1 MRPPPDANGLSLI
14 SHSSGRDRP
23 WQYETVQLRVV
34 GPGARDVS
42 SEGHQLP
49 ADPSPTCHTFTVF
62 TSTRNRAHTL
72 DRPFRSLQA
81 QTFRDF
87 EWLIID
93 NGSTDGTPELVA
105 RYQAEADFPIRYLWQ
120 EDAGKH
126 GSVNRAAPIAE
137 GAFFLILDSDDGC
150 VPVALERFKYHWDQI
165 PADRRARFTG
175 VTAHCLDESGEVVG

>member
-1 MRPPPDANGLSLI
+1 MSATNRNQGDLLA
-14 SHSSGRDRP
+14 
-23 WQYETVQLRVV
+23 
-34 GPGARDVS
+34 A
-42 SEGHQLP
+42 
-49 ADPSPTCHTFTVF
+49 PTTASRYTFTVF

-72 DRPFRSLQA
+72 DRPFQSLKA

-105 RYQAEADFPIRYLWQ
+105 RYQAEADFSIRYLWQ

-137 GAFFLILDSDDGC
+137 GAFFLILDSD
-150 VPVALERFKYHWDQI
+150 
-165 PADRRARFTG
+165 
-175 VTAHCLDESGEVVG
+175 